1 MLRNTMAF
9 SFYQL
14 WSLDNE
20 VFKLTNSF
28 RGSSYLFNHHP
39 GLVQDLDKHLY
50 QGNCLIHNQNLH
62 GVQVFN
68 SCSFQHLVRILGK
81 SYYLNVFNIINKI
94 HIILLIFR
102 RFKKFPYTSQ
112 KVSKFSLFMQG
123 IFFLKIWWENV
134 KFGKKGEFLHTFS

>member
-1 MLRNTMAF
+1 MLRSTMAF

-68 SCSFQHLVRILGK
+68 SCSFQHLVRIFGK
-81 SYYLNVFNIINKI
+81 SYYLNVLNII
-94 HIILLIFR
+94 
-102 RFKKFPYTSQ
+102 KFLGGLKYFPNTSQ